1 MKETSYD
8 IAQLSDQEADSS
20 LLTDIG
26 GAFLNPVPLL
36 TEVGIQDFRNCNR
49 C

>member
-8 IAQLSDQEADSS
+8 ITQLSDQEADST
-20 LLTDIG
+20 LLTDIC
-26 GAFLNPVPLL
+26 GAFINPVPLL
-36 TEVGIQDFRNCNR
+36 TEAGMREVRSYIR

>member
-20 LLTDIG
+20 LLTDINS
-26 GAFLNPVPLL
+26 AFLNPIPLL
-36 TEVGIQDFRNCNR
+36 TEAGMQEVRSYIR